1 MTDFRDLTASQLRRI
16 LAIKEEIEALHGR
29 MEAIVAVG
37 GGGKI
42 PIPATAFTPVA
53 ATSAKRK
60 LSATHRRK
68 LVNSLAKARKI
79 RQAKGTGATDSE
91 PAKRKTRRS
100 GPTGKSARETE
111 VRETGRGLVEH
122 LDQIG
127 SEQGSAQLI
136 QYLQDFR
143 MHYRE
148 DGRGRGG
155 GRGFRVKAGDPIDSD
170 ALPDWLKLAREQFP
184 DLEEAIYSFADRHRD
199 RVLRRH
205 ERTANINGLSNF
217 IEVMVATSK
226 VLFVYLRRGVLAQA
240 QVTARLREYLN
251 IFTGR
256 IPEYRDEETTGY
268 LARIYSNGNGR
279 PESLQQTF
287 EEHNVSGH
295 LHALLLVAQVVRGSA
310 NGGDAS
316 NAESQLPMLVDQ
328 IKAFENRIGL
338 GTATVAQLGRA
349 LAAYEMLTEQELGL
363 WTKKLKPGEKAE
375 QKPPPSGS
383 GDGSAARNAIEQR
396 RDGGHPNSGV
406 SQDSGGLRDEI
417 PAGGEGETQTD
428 RSSVE
433 GAENTPGKSHQTGHE
448 EPGKQPSGQG

>member
-1 MTDFRDLTASQLRRI
+1 MTDFRDLTTSQLRRI
-16 LAIKEEIEALHGR
+16 LAIKEEIEALQGR
-29 MEAIVAVG
+29 IESIVAVG

-42 PIPATAFTPVA
+42 PSPATLDT

-91 PAKRKTRRS
+91 PAKKKNRHS
-100 GPTGKSARETE
+100 GPAGKSARETE
-111 VRETGRGLVEH
+111 VRESGRGLVGH

-127 SEQGSAQLI
+127 SQQGPAQLI
-136 QYLQDFR
+136 QYLKDFR
-143 MHYRE
+143 MQYRE
-148 DGRGRGG
+148 DDHGRAG

-170 ALPDWLKLAREQFP
+170 TLPDWLKLAREQFP
-184 DLEEAIYSFADRHRD
+184 DLGEAIYSFADRHRD

-205 ERTANINGLSNF
+205 ERTADIDGLSNF
-217 IEVMVATSK
+217 IAVMVAASK

-240 QVTARLREYLN
+240 QVTSRLREYLN

-256 IPEYRDEETTGY
+256 IPDYRDEETTGY

-279 PESLQQTF
+279 PGSWQKTF

-295 LHALLLVAQVVRGSA
+295 LHALLLVTQVVRASE
-310 NGGDAS
+310 NGRDMS

-338 GTATVAQLGRA
+338 GPATAAHLRSA
-349 LAAYEMLTEQELGL
+349 LAAYEMLTKQELDL
-363 WTKKLKPGEKAE
+363 WTKKLKPGENAE
-375 QKPPPSGS
+375 QKPPPSGN
-383 GDGSAARNAIEQR
+383 GDGSAARIAADQS
-396 RDGGHPNSGV
+396 RDGGRPTSGV
-406 SQDSGGLRDEI
+406 NQDSGGQRNEI
-417 PAGGEGETQTD
+417 PAGGEGAKQTD
-428 RSSVE
+428 QSSVA
-433 GAENTPGKSHQTGHE
+433 GAENTSGKSDQSGHE
-448 EPGKQPSGQG
+448 EPRKQPSGLG